1 MARTLTRWDPFA
13 ELAEMRARLDRA
25 FGQADGDRERPWM
38 PAIDMVRDGEQL
50 MLRLDVPGMK
60 PEDMNIEAA
69 DGVLTVSGTH
79 DESTEEK
86 DKEFIRRE
94 RRVGSFLRSIP
105 LPEGV
110 DPKEITAEM
119 KDGVLQLTMPAREP
133 AAAERVTITPTS
145 AG

>member
-1 MARTLTRWDPFA
+1 
-13 ELAEMRARLDRA
+13 
-25 FGQADGDRERPWM
+25 M

-133 AAAERVTITPTS
+133 TAAERVTITPTS